1 MKVSDRQHQYS
12 WLRTAAHILR
22 TTKILIGQKLTQ
34 TTKPYGNTT
43 KCYFCF
49 YLFSTFADRAR
60 SKREKWTA
68 ERGWMDCAHCIASW
82 AQEQSKCKN
91 SNNNND
97 HDRTMYKT
105 FSQKD
110 RLTPTVRCWKA
121 THSNVIITM
130 WQCNRPYDSIY
141 IYIYSESYKKKSMAH
156 SRLRAHT
163 HTTTC
168 WMASERASE
177 FLSRKGIF
185 QACAWPSIF

>member
-1 MKVSDRQHQYS
+1 METQQNVTFVFIYFRLS
-12 WLRTAAHILR
+12 
-22 TTKILIGQKLTQ
+22 LIVRDL
-34 TTKPYGNTT
+34 N
-43 KCYFCF
+43 
-49 YLFSTFADRAR
+49 AR
-60 SKREKWTA
+60 NGPPREA
-68 ERGWMDCAHCIASW
+68 DCAHCIASW

-141 IYIYSESYKKKSMAH
+141 IYIYIVRDIKKIYGTFASAR
-156 SRLRAHT
+156 SHT
-163 HTTTC
+163 HDHMLDGERT
-168 WMASERASE
+168 SERIS
-177 FLSRKGIF
+177 FSKGNFSSMCMTVNILIVRKFNSFVNFFYIR
-185 QACAWPSIF
+185 

>member
-1 MKVSDRQHQYS
+1 METQQNVTFVFIYFRLS
-12 WLRTAAHILR
+12 
-22 TTKILIGQKLTQ
+22 LIVRDL
-34 TTKPYGNTT
+34 N
-43 KCYFCF
+43 
-49 YLFSTFADRAR
+49 AR
-60 SKREKWTA
+60 NGPPREA
-68 ERGWMDCAHCIASW
+68 DCAHCIASW

-91 SNNNND
+91 SNNSNNND

-156 SRLRAHT
+156 SRVRAHT